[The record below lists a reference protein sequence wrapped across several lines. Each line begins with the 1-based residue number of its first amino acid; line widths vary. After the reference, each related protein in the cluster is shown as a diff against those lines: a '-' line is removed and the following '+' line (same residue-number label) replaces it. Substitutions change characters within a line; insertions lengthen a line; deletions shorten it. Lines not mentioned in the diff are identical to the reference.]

1 MNNNDNDNDN
11 DNNNDNRNNE
21 NRNLF
26 ETFLFSLRDSLF
38 ASSLKEKDKLEKIP
52 EFSINSTIELNKF
65 KSKNCTIC
73 LEDFKVKDKLIYL
86 PCFHLFHKDCIIS
99 WAKENSICPLCKI
112 DINDNIN

>member
-1 MNNNDNDNDN
+1 M
-11 DNNNDNRNNE
+11 
-21 NRNLF
+21 L
-26 ETFLFSLRDSLF
+26 SIRDSLF
-38 ASSLKEKDKLEKIP
+38 AGTLKEKDKLEEIP
-52 EFSINSTIELNKF
+52 EFNINSTIELNKF

-73 LEDFKVKDKLIYL
+73 LEDFKVKDKLMYL